1 MKSGILTSIMG
12 WVALLVI
19 GSGVLW
25 GISAQGPGA
34 TEQDRATAG
43 LILLVGAAM
52 GITWMRNRKR
62 IRAIERQ
69 ARLARTRLYRM
80 QK

>member
-1 MKSGILTSIMG
+1 MKFGIFTSIMG

-34 TEQDRATAG
+34 TVQDRATAG
-43 LILLVGAAM
+43 LILFVGVAM
-52 GITWMRNRKR
+52 GISWIHSRKR
-62 IRAIERQ
+62 IRTIEYQ
-69 ARLARTRLYRM
+69 ARMLRTRLYRM